1 MNGTWVTTSGICC
14 NLNGRRETER
24 GGRKGERK
32 KENNQLENGFRGWIF
47 FLTLYISEFRN

>member
-47 FLTLYISEFRN
+47 F